1 MDNLTPEQIHQM
13 ISMLK
18 NMLPDQDQEEKHK
31 DSNQSNT
38 ISDTPIKNRP
48 SKKIS
53 GTFANKFDQMM
64 EAKLHK
70 EDAEID
76 KALAV
81 YGPTPRQRKFE
92 PVKVTCRLCG
102 KSEMVNPAVLS
113 ESKDRYKCN
122 TCSRSPG

>member
-13 ISMLK
+13 IGMLKSMLP
-18 NMLPDQDQEEKHK
+18 NHQSQDEDNSQEK
-31 DSNQSNT
+31 
-38 ISDTPIKNRP
+38 IVSDTPIKNRP

-53 GTFANKFDQMM
+53 GTFSNKFDQMM

-70 EDAEID
+70 EDTEID
-76 KALAV
+76 KALSV

-92 PVKVTCRLCG
+92 PVKVLCRLCG

-122 TCSRSPG
+122 ACSRSPG

>member
-18 NMLPDQDQEEKHK
+18 NMLPDQEEKNNNSH
-31 DSNQSNT
+31 QENT
-38 ISDTPIKNRP
+38 ETNTPIKNRP

-53 GTFANKFDQMM
+53 GTVANKFDQMM

-70 EDAEID
+70 EDTEID

-92 PVKVTCRLCG
+92 PVKVLCRLCG
-102 KSEMVNPAVLS
+102 KSEMVNPSVLS

-122 TCSRSPG
+122 ACSRSPG

>member
-13 ISMLK
+13 IGMLK
-18 NMLPDQDQEEKHK
+18 SMLPDQQAQDEDNSQEKLVSET
-31 DSNQSNT
+31 S
-38 ISDTPIKNRP
+38 IKNRP

-53 GTFANKFDQMM
+53 GTFSNKFDQMM

-70 EDAEID
+70 EDTEID
-76 KALAV
+76 KALSV

-92 PVKVTCRLCG
+92 PVKVLCRLCG

-122 TCSRSPG
+122 ACSRSPG

>member
-18 NMLPDQDQEEKHK
+18 SMLPDQKSQDEDIGQEKAVL
-31 DSNQSNT
+31 
-38 ISDTPIKNRP
+38 DTPIKNRP

-53 GTFANKFDQMM
+53 GTFPNKFDQMM

-70 EDAEID
+70 EDTEID

-92 PVKVTCRLCG
+92 PVKVLCRLCG

-122 TCSRSPG
+122 ACSRSPG

>member
-13 ISMLK
+13 IGMLK
-18 NMLPDQDQEEKHK
+18 SMLPDQQAQDEDNSQEKPVSET
-31 DSNQSNT
+31 S
-38 ISDTPIKNRP
+38 IKNRP

-53 GTFANKFDQMM
+53 GTFSNKFDQMM

-70 EDAEID
+70 EDTEID
-76 KALAV
+76 KALSV

-92 PVKVTCRLCG
+92 PVKVLCRLCG

-122 TCSRSPG
+122 ACSRSPG

>member
-13 ISMLK
+13 IGMLKSMLP
-18 NMLPDQDQEEKHK
+18 NQQSQDEDNSQEK
-31 DSNQSNT
+31 
-38 ISDTPIKNRP
+38 IVSDTPIKNRP

-53 GTFANKFDQMM
+53 GTFSNKFDQMM

-70 EDAEID
+70 EDTEID
-76 KALAV
+76 KALSV

-92 PVKVTCRLCG
+92 PVKVLCRLCG

-122 TCSRSPG
+122 ACSRSPG

>member
-18 NMLPDQDQEEKHK
+18 NMLPDQEAK
-31 DSNQSNT
+31 DKET
-38 ISDTPIKNRP
+38 DEDKRVSDTPIKNRP

-53 GTFANKFDQMM
+53 GTFSNKFDQMM

-70 EDAEID
+70 EDIEID
-76 KALAV
+76 KALSV

-92 PVKVTCRLCG
+92 PVKVLCRLCG

-122 TCSRSPG
+122 ACSRSPG

>member
-13 ISMLK
+13 IGMLKSMLP
-18 NMLPDQDQEEKHK
+18 NQQSQDEDNSQEK
-31 DSNQSNT
+31 
-38 ISDTPIKNRP
+38 IVSDTPIKNRP

-53 GTFANKFDQMM
+53 GTFSNKFDQMM

-70 EDAEID
+70 EDTEID
-76 KALAV
+76 KALSV

-92 PVKVTCRLCG
+92 PVKVLCRLCG
-102 KSEMVNPAVLS
+102 KAEMVNPAVLS

-122 TCSRSPG
+122 ACSRSPG

>member
-13 ISMLK
+13 IGMLKSML
-18 NMLPDQDQEEKHK
+18 PSQQSQDEDNSQEK
-31 DSNQSNT
+31 
-38 ISDTPIKNRP
+38 IVSDTPIKNRP

-53 GTFANKFDQMM
+53 GTFSNKFDQMM

-70 EDAEID
+70 EDTEID
-76 KALAV
+76 KALSV

-92 PVKVTCRLCG
+92 PVKVLCRLCG

-122 TCSRSPG
+122 ACSRSPG

>member
-13 ISMLK
+13 IGMLK
-18 NMLPDQDQEEKHK
+18 SMLPDQQAQDEDNRQEK
-31 DSNQSNT
+31 T
-38 ISDTPIKNRP
+38 GSDTPIKNRP

-53 GTFANKFDQMM
+53 GTFSNKFDQMM

-70 EDAEID
+70 EDTEID
-76 KALAV
+76 KALAI

-92 PVKVTCRLCG
+92 PVKVLCRLCG

-122 TCSRSPG
+122 ACSRSPG

>member
-18 NMLPDQDQEEKHK
+18 NMLPDQEGKNQE
-31 DSNQSNT
+31 N
-38 ISDTPIKNRP
+38 ISTDTPIKNKP

-53 GTFANKFDQMM
+53 GTFSNKFDQMM

-70 EDAEID
+70 EDTEID

-92 PVKVTCRLCG
+92 PVKVLCRLCG

-122 TCSRSPG
+122 ACSRSPG